1 MRGACSTLTRG
12 AALPCRRSCCRGA
25 CGRALTTTR
34 TCSPCG
40 RLWTRRH
47 CCAREAFFARPRSS
61 FRKRARAL
69 TGACRRAATAAKTRA
84 GGSCRTAGGWE
95 RSRRVVTFDRATG
108 CEYLEGRAD
117 TGSTQVQVGE
127 RLRIRDF
134 SACAV
139 WAVAVS
145 RETYSQG
152 REGVAHAQLSV
163 SLPTRYLRAQP
174 RHLFCLHSARLS
186 LARRHAHTGRTAHDP
201 RGRVCEFVRLGA

>member
-12 AALPCRRSCCRGA
+12 AALPCRRSCCRAA

-40 RLWTRRH
+40 HLWTRRR

-61 FRKRARAL
+61 FRTRARAL

-84 GGSCRTAGGWE
+84 GGSSRTAGGWE

-117 TGSTQVQVGE
+117 TGSTHVQVGE
-127 RLRIRDF
+127 RLVVTF
-134 SACAV
+134 S
-139 WAVAVS
+139 
-145 RETYSQG
+145 G
-152 REGVAHAQLSV
+152 GV
-163 SLPTRYLRAQP
+163 
-174 RHLFCLHSARLS
+174 
-186 LARRHAHTGRTAHDP
+186 
-201 RGRVCEFVRLGA
+201 GRVECRVRRAWQTANARTPPYLHLLTYMCTVALY